1 MKVLVVGAGEVG
13 YHIAG
18 HLAREKNDVVVI
30 DEDPEALRRVSDHI
44 DALVIQGSGS
54 SPAVLKAAGL
64 KEAEIV
70 MAVTNRDETN
80 LVACLMADLISP
92 GTRKMARLRHDGY
105 DGFHDQLRDHPPHID
120 VVINPEIEVVK
131 TIEHMMR
138 IPGAAEIGEF
148 GNGRVR
154 FVGVG
159 LDENARV
166 CGKRLADLAHQFGQG
181 FPLVAAIVRRDE
193 LIIPRGNDQLLA
205 GDRVYFTS
213 AEKRLPEALAA
224 FGREVR
230 PLKRALIIGGG
241 AIGLR
246 LAASLERQDVNTK
259 IIEKEPARCQVL
271 AQQLG
276 NALVLQ
282 GDGSDQNLLSEEN
295 IKDMDAVVT
304 LTGSEETNIL
314 SSLLA
319 RRLGARKTITKINK
333 FSYFPIMSA
342 IGIEQVVSPRLSA
355 INSILQHIRRG
366 KVLSAISIHGE
377 QAEVIEAVALET
389 SDIVGKPLKDVDLPK
404 GSLVTGIIRDNE
416 VIIPSGTSVVVPDDH
431 LIIFATRQAIAKIEK
446 ILAVKL
452 EYF

>member
-1 MKVLVVGAGEVG
+1 MKVLVIGAGEVG
-13 YHIAG
+13 FHIAS
-18 HLAREKNDVVVI
+18 HLARENKEVVVI
-30 DEDPEALRRVSDHI
+30 DEDPGALRRVADHI
-44 DALVIQGSGS
+44 DALVIEGSGS
-54 SPAVLKAAGL
+54 CPQVLKDAGL

-80 LVACLMADLISP
+80 LVSCLMADLISP
-92 GTRKMARLRHDGY
+92 GTRKIARMRHAGY
-105 DGFHDQLRDHPPHID
+105 DDFHHQFRDLPPHID

-131 TIEHMMR
+131 TIRHMMR
-138 IPGAAEIGEF
+138 IPGAAEIGEL

-154 FVGVG
+154 FIGVA
-159 LDENARV
+159 LEDNAAV
-166 CGKRLADLAHQFGQG
+166 CGKRLSELNRPSGQAV
-181 FPLVAAIVRRDE
+181 PLVAAIVRRDE

-205 GDRVYFTS
+205 GDRVYFIS
-213 AEKRLPEALAA
+213 EEKRLPEALAA
-224 FGREVR
+224 FGKEAR

-241 AIGLR
+241 AIGMR
-246 LAASLERQDVNTK
+246 LALALEHEDVNAK
-259 IIEKEPARCQVL
+259 IIEKDPLRCQLL
-271 AQQLG
+271 AQQLDK
-276 NALVLQ
+276 ALVLQ
-282 GDGSDQNLLSEEN
+282 GDGSDQNLLNEEH
-295 IKDMDAVVT
+295 IKDMDAVIT

-314 SSLLA
+314 ASLLA

-366 KVLSAISIHGE
+366 KVISAISIHGG

-389 SDIVGKPLKDVDLPK
+389 SDVVGRPLKDVAFPK
-404 GSLVTGIIRDNE
+404 GSLVTGIIRDDR
-416 VIIPSGTSVVVPDDH
+416 VIIPSGASVVEPNDH
-431 LIIFATRQAIAKIEK
+431 IIIFTTRQAIAKIEK

>member
-13 YHIAG
+13 FHIAG
-18 HLAREKNDVVVI
+18 HLVRENKEVVVI
-30 DEDPEALRRVSDHI
+30 DEDPGALRRVADHI
-44 DALVIQGSGS
+44 DALIIEGSGS
-54 SPAVLKAAGL
+54 CPGVLREAGL

-70 MAVTNRDETN
+70 MAVTNSDETN

-92 GTRKMARLRHDGY
+92 GTRKMARLRHAGY
-105 DGFHDQLRDHPPHID
+105 DDFHDQLRDQPPHID

-131 TIEHMMR
+131 TIRHMMR
-138 IPGAAEIGEF
+138 IPGAAEIGEL

-154 FVGVG
+154 FIGVG
-159 LDENARV
+159 LDENAAV
-166 CGKRLADLAHQFGQG
+166 CGQRLSELNRHSGQAV
-181 FPLVAAIVRRDE
+181 PLVAAIVRHDE

-205 GDRVYFTS
+205 GDRVYFIS
-213 AEKRLPEALAA
+213 EEKRLPEALAA
-224 FGREVR
+224 FGKEAR

-246 LAASLERQDVNTK
+246 LAVALENEQVSAK
-259 IIEKEPARCQVL
+259 IIEKDPLRCQLL
-271 AQQLG
+271 AQQLDKT
-276 NALVLQ
+276 LVLQ
-282 GDGSDQNLLSEEN
+282 GDGSDQNLLNEEN
-295 IKDMDAVVT
+295 IKDMDAVIT
-304 LTGSEETNIL
+304 LTGNEETNIL
-314 SSLLA
+314 ASLLA

-366 KVLSAISIHGE
+366 KVISAISIHGE

-389 SDIVGKPLKDVDLPK
+389 SDVVGRPLKDVAFPK
-404 GSLVTGIIRDNE
+404 GSLVTGIIRDDK
-416 VIIPSGTSVVVPDDH
+416 VIIPSGASVVAPNDH
-431 LIIFATRQAIAKIEK
+431 IIVFATRQAIPKIEK